1 MTLLCRR
8 NVQCTRTNKTFAKI
22 HRTFDSYR
30 APSCISASVSEDS
43 DITAA
48 EETLQSRTLLA
59 YICEDVLLAG
69 RTVESLQG
77 RQYTYSVLLNK
88 EENKVHHLV
97 LTVWRADE
105 VAEKPPHLETIQS
118 GEVYKHLIE
127 RFTSADDLI
136 LVYGPLVDATVAA
149 FRLHRKAV
157 TVGCPEVEEEI
168 RLMVRQSTLMDSSD
182 PYEYSDD

>member
-1 MTLLCRR
+1 
-8 NVQCTRTNKTFAKI
+8 
-22 HRTFDSYR
+22 
-30 APSCISASVSEDS
+30 DS

-69 RTVESLQG
+69 RTVSLCKEGSIRIREQG
-77 RQYTYSVLLNK
+77 TS
-88 EENKVHHLV
+88 LV

>member
-1 MTLLCRR
+1 MHKGVICYHELIRNSLIEIKQFIFVFYVLL
-8 NVQCTRTNKTFAKI
+8 Q
-22 HRTFDSYR
+22 
-30 APSCISASVSEDS
+30 DS